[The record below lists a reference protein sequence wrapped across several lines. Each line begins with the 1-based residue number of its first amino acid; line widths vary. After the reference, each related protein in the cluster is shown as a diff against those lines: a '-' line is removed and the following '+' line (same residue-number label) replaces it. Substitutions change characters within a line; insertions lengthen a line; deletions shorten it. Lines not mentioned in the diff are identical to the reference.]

1 MKLNEIPKVKGRLKR
16 PKRVGRG
23 IGSGKGKRCG
33 KGMKGQSSRS
43 GGVKGPQFE
52 GGQMPIFRRLPALKG
67 FKRKPNVV
75 YAIINLSQIEKLP
88 EEIDEVNAEILF
100 EHNLIRKPDM
110 KIKLLARGA
119 LTRKFTVKVHA
130 ASAKAKEMVTAA
142 GGNLEVQA

>member
-1 MKLNEIPKVKGRLKR
+1 MKLNKMPKVKGRIKR

-33 KGMKGQSSRS
+33 KGMKGQRSRS

-52 GGQMPIFRRLPALKG
+52 GGQMPLFRRLPALKG

-75 YAIINLSQIEKLP
+75 YTIVNLSQIEKLT
-88 EEIDEVNAEILF
+88 EGIDEVDADILF
-100 EHNLIRKPDM
+100 EHNLIKNPNM
-110 KIKLLARGA
+110 KIKLLARGE
-119 LTRKFTVKVHA
+119 LTRKFNVKVHA

-142 GGNLEVQA
+142 GGSIEVLA

>member
-1 MKLNEIPKVKGRLKR
+1 MKLNEMPKVKGRMKR

-33 KGMKGQSSRS
+33 KGMKGQRSRS

-52 GGQMPIFRRLPALKG
+52 GGQMPLFRRLPALKG

-75 YAIINLSQIEKLP
+75 YTIINLGQIEKLP
-88 EEIDEVNAEILF
+88 EGIDEVDADILF
-100 EHNLIRKPDM
+100 EHNLINNPKM
-110 KIKLLARGA
+110 KIKLLARGE
-119 LTRKFTVKVHA
+119 LTRKFNVKVHA

-142 GGNLEVQA
+142 GGSIEVPA

>member
-1 MKLNEIPKVKGRLKR
+1 MKLNEMPKVKGRMKR

-33 KGMKGQSSRS
+33 KGMKGQRSRS

-52 GGQMPIFRRLPALKG
+52 GGQMPLFRRLPALKG

-75 YAIINLSQIEKLP
+75 YTIVNLNQIEKLP
-88 EEIDEVNAEILF
+88 EGIDEVDADILF
-100 EHNLIRKPDM
+100 EHNLINNPKM
-110 KIKLLARGA
+110 KIKLLARGE
-119 LTRKFTVKVHA
+119 LTRKFNVKVHA

-142 GGNLEVQA
+142 GGSIEVPA